1 MNEKAIFA
9 AGCFWGVEY
18 YFQNAKG
25 VISTK
30 VGYTG
35 GNIENP
41 SYEEV
46 CCKTSGHYEAIE
58 VVFDN
63 EKTSY
68 EEMAKLFFSVHD
80 FSQENG
86 QGPDI
91 GPQYRSAIFYID
103 KKQKETAE
111 NLIKELENRGHKVAT
126 EIKSATLFYPA
137 ENYHQ
142 RYYEKTG
149 KEPYCHIIS
158 KIF

>member
-35 GNIENP
+35 GKIENP

-46 CCKTSGHYEAIE
+46 CSKTSGHYEAIE
-58 VVFDN
+58 VNFDT

-68 EEMAKLFFSVHD
+68 EEMVKLFFSIHD

-103 KKQKETAE
+103 EKQKGTAE
-111 NLIKELENRGHKVAT
+111 NLIKELENRGHKVIT
-126 EIKSATLFYPA
+126 EIKPAATFYPA

-149 KEPYCHIIS
+149 KEPYCHIMR

>member
-18 YFQNAKG
+18 YFQHAAG
-25 VISTK
+25 VISTR

-35 GNIENP
+35 GNVENP

-46 CCKTSGHYEAIE
+46 CSKTTSHFEAIE
-58 VVFDN
+58 IIFDT
-63 EKTSY
+63 EKTNY
-68 EEMAKLFFSVHD
+68 EQLTKLFFSIHD

-91 GPQYRSAIFYID
+91 GPQYLSAIFYLNE
-103 KKQKETAE
+103 KQKQTAE
-111 NLIKELENRGHKVAT
+111 ELIKELEKRGYKVAT
-126 EIKSATLFYPA
+126 HLKPASTFYPA

-142 RYYEKTG
+142 KYYEKTG
-149 KEPYCHIIS
+149 KEPYCHIFR